1 MTVGVSMVSR
11 LDKLGEI
18 LMDYKRDIAKLLAMK
33 YVEIANE
40 IENVKGKQFGDR
52 GYIEFIQNVDVK
64 YVEVRTLRE
73 LLTNIDK
80 MYNELAIVD
89 SMVDWR
95 D

>member
-1 MTVGVSMVSR
+1 LTVGVSMVSR